1 MARRQARVGRPRQ
14 RVEWTGGHSADFT
27 TLGANSVTALGSS
40 IITLLA
46 IDSMTSPTLVRV
58 RGELV
63 VAATGGTANGDV
75 VIGSG
80 IAVVNRRAS
89 IVGSSALPR
98 PISDMDYSWL
108 WHSMIFL
115 KTLSTA
121 AQIVPTVGI
130 VRKEIDSRAMR
141 KILSKEEELAYCFE
155 TQNDAGNATV
165 EFAIQTRL
173 LFKES

>member
-27 TLGANSVTALGSS
+27 ILGANSVTALGSS

-58 RGELV
+58 RGEIV

-75 VIGSG
+75 ALGAG

-89 IVGSSALPR
+89 TVGSSALPR

-108 WHSMIFL
+108 WHSIYFL
-115 KTLSTA
+115 KTTA
-121 AQIVPTVGI
+121 TATQIVPTVGI
-130 VRKEIDSRAMR
+130 VRDKIDSRAMR
-141 KILSKEEELAYCFE
+141 KILSKEEEIAYMFE

-173 LFKES
+173 LLKES